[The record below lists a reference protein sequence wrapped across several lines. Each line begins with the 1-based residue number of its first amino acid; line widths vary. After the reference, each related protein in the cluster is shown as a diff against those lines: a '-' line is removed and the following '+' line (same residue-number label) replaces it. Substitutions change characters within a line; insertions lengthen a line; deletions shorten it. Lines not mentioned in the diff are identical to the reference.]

1 MNIEN
6 EISRSISTAVVPETV
21 RPPEILSG
29 PESVAEVVEA
39 KTEFPKISF
48 EKIIDHLLN
57 PNPNM
62 PEVVASVPGKP
73 GRKALT
79 ALAVTSLSA
88 LVGCNAGLFFDDFGG
103 RSLTA
108 LVNYVGVSLFISLA
122 TDNKTVQRTLGTMG
136 AGFGLVLPW
145 TMVFG
150 AFLGTAGVVIKIND
164 KIRDNELSRAEK
176 QAEEEAAGALAR
188 YHGIRRMRGKE

>member
-6 EISRSISTAVVPETV
+6 EISRSISTEVLPRLDSAAET
-21 RPPEILSG
+21 I
-29 PESVAEVVEA
+29 VET
-39 KTEFPKISF
+39 KTEFPKINP
-48 EKIIDHLLN
+48 EKIIDHPLN
-57 PNPNM
+57 PSPNM

-88 LVGCNAGLFFDDFGG
+88 LVGCNAGSFFDDFDG

-122 TDNKTVQRTLGTMG
+122 TDNKTVQRILGTIG

-176 QAEEEAAGALAR
+176 QAEEEAAGALAK
-188 YHGIRRMRGKE
+188 YHGIREMRGKE